1 MSDEITRIV
10 ETFNLAVQHHNAGNL
25 TAAGEIYAG
34 LVDRYPGFGQAHLN
48 LALVHQSLG
57 NEEGRLR
64 HLVAAT
70 AAIPDDPA
78 VRGQCLSALIAAG
91 RLQDARRVLDDGLQ
105 QHGYRGLDALNQ
117 SMNLMIGHQ
126 RQATDPRRPVPL
138 PDVDDPVFAEI
149 LERAWGLSMSSVY
162 GLVDSYYDLYHLAR
176 HVVAAGVPGDFVECG
191 VYAGGM
197 SLVTALTWLACG
209 DTSRHL
215 YLYDT
220 FEGMPSPTGEDG
232 LEAAV
237 AYEAN
242 TVDGKRW
249 AAWEMER
256 VAAVM
261 AASGYPP
268 EKIHVVKGMVE
279 DTVPARSP
287 ERIAILRLDTD
298 FYSSIRH
305 CLTHLYPRL
314 SSGGGLVLD
323 DYGYMPGAR
332 KATDEYLATL
342 ANPPRLHRI
351 NFTVRSGMKP

>member
-1 MSDEITRIV
+1 MSNETSEIVRI
-10 ETFNLAVQHHNAGNL
+10 FNLAVKHHNAGNL
-25 TAAGEIYAG
+25 AEAAEIYAD
-34 LVDRYPGFGQAHLN
+34 LVARYPSFGQAHLN
-48 LALVHQSLG
+48 LATVRLVQQDQ
-57 NEEGRLR
+57 EGALR

-70 AAIPDDPA
+70 AAMPGDPA
-78 VRGQCLSALIAAG
+78 VRNQCLSALIAAG
-91 RLQDARRVLDDGLQ
+91 RLQDARQVLDDGLQ

-126 RQATDPRRPVPL
+126 RQATDSRRPVPL
-138 PDVDDPVFAEI
+138 PDIDDPVFAEI

-176 HVVAAGVPGDFVECG
+176 HVVTAKVPGDFVECG

-197 SLVTALTWLACG
+197 SLLTALTWMACG
-209 DTSRHL
+209 DASRHL

-232 LEAAV
+232 LAA
-237 AYEAN
+237 AAAFEAN

-256 VAAVM
+256 VAAAM

-279 DTVPARSP
+279 DTIPVRAP

-305 CLTHLYPRL
+305 CLAHLYPRL

-332 KATDEYLATL
+332 KAVDEYLETL
-342 ANPPRLHRI
+342 SAPPRLHRI